1 MYTLEIDYNSDDSP
15 TSSMADSDF
24 ASSGEGIDTMA
35 SDLAVRNPQLNPQNL
50 VAQSATSLICYV

>member
-1 MYTLEIDYNSDDSP
+1 
-15 TSSMADSDF
+15 MADSDF